1 MDDRWTIASRSRSSR
16 CLNTDVVRRRN
27 RRKSSIVAPYLRPPR
42 ATAAAKAR
50 QGLSGCECGSGRSD
64 ARRHLHAR
72 ATALRGRSHPLRAW
86 IAPTRSLARAP
97 SAPTTHASA
106 SGRFTN
112 SVARR
117 QHPPHRHH
125 GARTQPRA
133 VQGKEPEENE
143 GRRLEG
149 QHRGPHSSA
158 ARRAV
163 RPRPVAFVPS
173 AASPETNILPLRP
186 RRSLS
191 FDWPDACIP
200 YPHAPHPVTPPRWR
214 PRRRRRTRRRRR

>member
-16 CLNTDVVRRRN
+16 CLNTDVVRRR
-27 RRKSSIVAPYLRPPR
+27 KI
-42 ATAAAKAR
+42 
-50 QGLSGCECGSGRSD
+50 
-64 ARRHLHAR
+64 ARRSSSPSPAASDRRCESASGFVGVRVWIWPFGRAATFTRAR
-72 ATALRGRSHPLRAW
+72 NGTSGSQPPSPGL

-173 AASPETNILPLRP
+173 AASPETNILPSARGVPSASIRLTRVSP
-186 RRSLS
+186 
-191 FDWPDACIP
+191 
-200 YPHAPHPVTPPRWR
+200 TP
-214 PRRRRRTRRRRR
+214 TRLIQ